1 MNKTLEKLN
10 EITYVMID
18 VENHPNSVFYIV
30 IKRIPGSLLEME
42 ELRLHVYFTFDIMN
56 SGRFIVDKD
65 LRMYYIQSLLKL
77 IKTSNSSSILNNNGK
92 IQKLCH

>member
-1 MNKTLEKLN
+1 MNKTLEKLS

-42 ELRLHVYFTFDIMN
+42 ELRLHVYFTVDIMQN
-56 SGRFIVDKD
+56 NKTRFTYVLYTISVEIDKD
-65 LRMYYIQSLLKL
+65 FNSWEDTKILSLNF
-77 IKTSNSSSILNNNGK
+77 SNHK
-92 IQKLCH
+92 

>member
-42 ELRLHVYFTFDIMN
+42 ELRLHVYFTFDIMVN
-56 SGRFIVDKD
+56 HMLIV
-65 LRMYYIQSLLKL
+65 KL
-77 IKTSNSSSILNNNGK
+77 NISSYSEHI
-92 IQKLCH
+92 